1 LKEEGGAA
9 HGSAIEMDGVGGGGG
24 IRTTVRH
31 FRREAAADKMHTDPS
46 NIYGDSFSTSYPPCI
61 VCFLYSLQ
69 RKCELQE
76 RAAFS
81 YFHVFLSFIFLSLLL
96 YFFSLYRAK
105 KENDRLSIAYT
116 QRATH
121 K

>member
-1 LKEEGGAA
+1 
-9 HGSAIEMDGVGGGGG
+9 MDGVGGGGG

-46 NIYGDSFSTSYPPCI
+46 NIYGDSLSLSPISAMYSI
-61 VCFLYSLQ
+61 CFLYSLQ
-69 RKCELQE
+69 RKRELEE
-76 RAAFS
+76 RAAFLFS
-81 YFHVFLSFIFLSLLL
+81 CISFFLSLLL